1 MNKREK
7 KKEGIARLM
16 ELAGTKKAGL
26 TAACTLSVLSS
37 LFRIF
42 PYFTIYATL
51 KMLIDSCSSGSGF
64 SFETALPLILMTAAS
79 AIFYGVCAYSSA
91 MLSHG
96 AAFDILYELR
106 MKLMEKMGRI
116 SSGYY
121 TANTCGGIKKLL
133 LEDVEQIEV
142 FIAHSM
148 CEVAA
153 LSQRRCLLSLYC

>member
-1 MNKREK
+1 MNKQEK

-79 AIFYGVCAYSSA
+79 AILYGVCAYSSA
-91 MLSHG
+91 ILSHG

-106 MKLMEKMGRI
+106 MKLMEKWGGSHQDIIRQI
-116 SSGYY
+116 HAAVSKSFCWRTSSRSKCSLP
-121 TANTCGGIKKLL
+121 TAC
-133 LEDVEQIEV
+133 V
-142 FIAHSM
+142 
-148 CEVAA
+148 
-153 LSQRRCLLSLYC
+153 R